1 MTKKEYTK
9 EETLDLARSL
19 RGQFIIGKAL
29 YIAVK
34 TLEKEQHPPI
44 SDIEQMKEIGENLF
58 KIGYIG
64 SQMSDKLQDE
74 DYTKILRQQ
83 VEKKCEEQ

>member
-29 YIAVK
+29 YVAVK
-34 TLEKEQHPPI
+34 TLEKEKHPPI

-58 KIGYIG
+58 QIGYVG